1 MSFETF
7 KFNGVEKFYSNGIII
22 INNRI
27 INEQWYRW
35 QIKEICKILK
45 IKIKDEIGIE
55 YSNEML
61 INFITI
67 LMRDK
72 EVYDNLF
79 NEYKKENSS
88 LLKSY
93 GLELIKKS
101 IPITIFN
108 FNKNNKDDINKN
120 KMKDKWKPW
129 EASKY
134 KINEL
139 VDNDNYVDV
148 EEYDDYLNYD
158 DE

>member
-79 NEYKKENSS
+79 NEYKKKNSS

-93 GLELIKKS
+93 GLELINKS

-134 KINEL
+134 KINDL

-148 EEYDDYLNYD
+148 EEFDDLLNYD
-158 DE
+158 DS

>member
-1 MSFETF
+1 MNFETF
-7 KFNGVEKFYSNGIII
+7 KFNGVEKLYNNNLIIV
-22 INNRI
+22 NNRI

-35 QIKEICKILK
+35 QIIEICKILK

-61 INFITI
+61 IKFITV

-79 NEYKKENSS
+79 NEYKDKNSS

-93 GLELIKKS
+93 GLELINKS
-101 IPITIFN
+101 IPITTIN
-108 FNKNNKDDINKN
+108 LNREDINKIKKN
-120 KMKDKWKPW
+120 TMKDKWKPW
-129 EASKY
+129 EISKY
-134 KINEL
+134 KIDETEDIDDT
-139 VDNDNYVDV
+139 VDI
-148 EEYDDYLNYD
+148 EEFDDYLNYD